1 MTEYSVT
8 LTDENG
14 IDLVFENIPIST
26 FDVQEILVSECGG
39 DICVSIEYV
48 EGTLSPGALVCV
60 MRFIDGVLNFAS
72 MRLVTIPRS
81 KSENFTIPVPS
92 GSYSV
97 IAFDLEK
104 NFVPKIPIS
113 MAADIKNMTMAT
125 TGGEGSI
132 RPPQPSIEGISATKL
147 PSGGVN
153 VTCSDSARNCLV
165 LFQSDSD
172 LVRALF
178 RFINTSKNST
188 VVFRKDTFTNGYVV
202 VYSWNSSQSIFEG
215 DVSLIMQL
223 DPPTTA
229 PTTPPTSDPQTD
241 PPLPDME
248 SLPTSVIVATI
259 VVLVVIITLVIVLII
274 VVVLC
279 QVKKVKR
286 GGKVLHSR
294 YNHYL

>member
-1 MTEYSVT
+1 M
-8 LTDENG
+8 
-14 IDLVFENIPIST
+14 
-26 FDVQEILVSECGG
+26 SECGG

-125 TGGEGSI
+125 TGGEGKFLFAFIIYMYIVWTIWWSQYIHFIVGSI

-223 DPPTTA
+223 DPPTSKCLCRLSEL
-229 PTTPPTSDPQTD
+229 TSFIVFFYD
-241 PPLPDME
+241 
-248 SLPTSVIVATI
+248 SCSHYTSNV
-259 VVLVVIITLVIVLII
+259 
-274 VVVLC
+274 
-279 QVKKVKR
+279 
-286 GGKVLHSR
+286 
-294 YNHYL
+294 